1 MAIEKIGFTS
11 GRIST
16 LVCKAGQDQTMY
28 RDAKTPCLGLRITKS
43 GVKSFIFET
52 WFNGKSLRSTIGDAS
67 TWSIAQAQTE
77 ARRLKVLTDQGVD
90 PRETKEQE
98 KVLHRARNTKSIAGL
113 IVWQEY
119 INDRKVNWGERHLKD
134 HYDMVRDG
142 GEPIKRGL
150 RKKQAPVKKAGILQ
164 PLLSLPLSELNR
176 EQILIWLKSE
186 VSIRAGRVR
195 IALSALKAF
204 ITWMSDHP
212 HYAGLVDPNVCD
224 RLTRELP
231 AKKAK
236 DDCLQKEQLKAWF
249 DGVKK
254 ISNPIISAYLQILLL
269 TGARR
274 NELATMQWVDVDLQW
289 HTASIRDKVE
299 GSRKIPITPYVE
311 QLLARLPKNNE
322 YVFHSTAK
330 SGYLTEPR
338 KAHQAVI
345 ADQGLPHLSI
355 HGLRRSFGT
364 LAEWVECPT
373 GISAQIMGHKP
384 SAIAEKHYRTR
395 PIDLLRKWHT
405 KIEKFILDEAG
416 VDQPKEGV
424 KPIRLVSSNVNI
436 A

>member
-1 MAIEKIGFTS
+1 MAIKKIGFTS
-11 GRIST
+11 GRVST
-16 LVCKAGQDQTMY
+16 LICEVGKAQTMY
-28 RDAKTPCLGLRITKS
+28 RDTKTPCLGLRITKN

-52 WFNGKSLRSTIGDAS
+52 WFNGKSLRCTIGDAS
-67 TWSIAQAQTE
+67 TWSIAQAQAE
-77 ARRLKVLTDQGVD
+77 ARRLKVLTDQGID
-90 PRETKEQE
+90 PRETKERE

-113 IVWQEY
+113 VVWQEY
-119 INDRKVNWGERHLKD
+119 INDRKVNWGDRHLRD
-134 HYDMVRDG
+134 HFDMAREG
-142 GEPIKRGL
+142 GEPIKKGL
-150 RKKQAPVKKAGILQ
+150 RKMQQPVKQAGILY
-164 PLLSLPLSELNR
+164 PLLSLPLCDLNR
-176 EQILIWLKSE
+176 ERILIWLKSE
-186 VSIRAGRVR
+186 VGIRAGRVR

-204 ITWMSDHP
+204 ITWMNDNP
-212 HYAGLVDPNVCD
+212 HYAGMVDSNACD

-236 DDCLQKEQLKAWF
+236 DDCLQKEQLRTWF

-254 ISNPIISAYLQILLL
+254 INNPIISGYLQILLL

-274 NELATMQWVDVDLQW
+274 NELATMKWTDVDLQW
-289 HTASIRDKVE
+289 HTANIRDKVE
-299 GSRKIPITPYVE
+299 GVRKIPITPYVK
-311 QLLARLPKNNE
+311 QLLARLPKRGE

-345 ADQGLPHLSI
+345 SEQGLPQLSI

-395 PIDLLRKWHT
+395 PIDLLRMWHT

-416 VDQPKEGV
+416 IEQPKEGE
-424 KPIRLVSSNVNI
+424 KLFRLVI
-436 A
+436 

>member
-1 MAIEKIGFTS
+1 
-11 GRIST
+11 
-16 LVCKAGQDQTMY
+16 MY

-98 KVLHRARNTKSIAGL
+98 KVLHRARNAKSVAGL
-113 IVWQEY
+113 VVWQEY
-119 INDRKVNWGERHLKD
+119 INERKANWGERHLND

-150 RKKQAPVKKAGILQ
+150 RKTQKPVKQAGILQ
-164 PLLSLPLSELNR
+164 PLLSLPLSEINR

-186 VSIRAGRVR
+186 VGIRAGRVR

-204 ITWMSDHP
+204 ITWMNDRP
-212 HYAGLVDPNVCD
+212 MYAGLVDPNACD

-236 DDCLQKEQLKAWF
+236 DDCLQREQLKTWF

-254 ISNPIISAYLQILLL
+254 INNPIIRGYLQILLL

-274 NELATMQWVDVDLQW
+274 NELATMKWAEVDMQW
-289 HTASIRDKVE
+289 HTATIRDKVE
-299 GSRKIPITPYVE
+299 GTRKIPITPYVE
-311 QLLARLPKNNE
+311 QILAGLPRKGE
-322 YVFHSTAK
+322 YVFFSAGK

-345 ADQGLPHLSI
+345 EEQGLPQLSI

-384 SAIAEKHYRTR
+384 SAIAEKHYRAR
-395 PIDLLRKWHT
+395 PIDLLRMWHT

-416 VDQPKEGV
+416 IEQPKAGA
-424 KPIRLVSSNVNI
+424 KPIRLVS
-436 A
+436 

>member
-98 KVLHRARNTKSIAGL
+98 KVLHRARNAKSVAGL
-113 IVWQEY
+113 VVWQEY
-119 INDRKVNWGERHLKD
+119 INERKANWGERHLND

-150 RKKQAPVKKAGILQ
+150 RKTQKPVKQAGILQ
-164 PLLSLPLSELNR
+164 PLLSLPLSEINR

-186 VSIRAGRVR
+186 VGIRAGRVR

-204 ITWMSDHP
+204 ITWMNDRP
-212 HYAGLVDPNVCD
+212 MYAGLVDPNACD

-236 DDCLQKEQLKAWF
+236 DDCLQREQLKTWF

-254 ISNPIISAYLQILLL
+254 INNPIIRGYLQILLL

-274 NELATMQWVDVDLQW
+274 NELATMKWAEVDMQW
-289 HTASIRDKVE
+289 HTATIRDKVE
-299 GSRKIPITPYVE
+299 GTRKIPITPYVE
-311 QLLARLPKNNE
+311 QILAGLPRKGE
-322 YVFHSTAK
+322 YVFFSAGK

-345 ADQGLPHLSI
+345 EEQGLPQLSI

-384 SAIAEKHYRTR
+384 SAIAEKHYRAR
-395 PIDLLRKWHT
+395 PIDLLRMWHT

-416 VDQPKEGV
+416 IEQPKAGA
-424 KPIRLVSSNVNI
+424 KPIRLVS
-436 A
+436 

>member
-1 MAIEKIGFTS
+1 MVIEKIGFTS

-43 GVKSFIFET
+43 CVKSFIFET

-67 TWSIAQAQTE
+67 TWSISKAQIE
-77 ARRLKVLTDQGVD
+77 ARRLKVLTDQGID
-90 PRETKEQE
+90 PRETKKQE

-113 IVWQEY
+113 IVWHEY

-150 RKKQAPVKKAGILQ
+150 RKKQVPVKQAGILH

-176 EQILIWLKSE
+176 RQILIWLKSE
-186 VSIRAGRVR
+186 VGIRAGRVR

-204 ITWMSDHP
+204 ITWMNDHP
-212 HYAGLVDPNVCD
+212 HYSGLVDSNSCD

-231 AKKAK
+231 SKKAK
-236 DDCLQKEQLKAWF
+236 DDCLQKEQLKTWF
-249 DGVKK
+249 NGVKK
-254 ISNPIISAYLQILLL
+254 INNPIISGYLQMLLL

-274 NELATMQWVDVDLQW
+274 NELAAMKWVDVDLQW

-299 GSRKIPITPYVE
+299 RTRKIPITPYVE
-311 QLLARLPKNNE
+311 QLLARLPKKGE
-322 YVFHSTAK
+322 YVFYSTAK

-345 ADQGLPHLSI
+345 LEQGLPQLSI

-384 SAIAEKHYRTR
+384 SAIAEKHYLRR

-405 KIEKFILDEAG
+405 QIEKFILDEAG
-416 VDQPKEGV
+416 IDQPKVGV

>member
-1 MAIEKIGFTS
+1 MAIKKIGFTS
-11 GRIST
+11 GRVST
-16 LVCKAGQDQTMY
+16 LICEVGKAQTMY
-28 RDAKTPCLGLRITKS
+28 RDTKTPCLGLRITKN

-52 WFNGKSLRSTIGDAS
+52 WFNGKSLRCTIGDAS
-67 TWSIAQAQTE
+67 TWSIAQAQAE
-77 ARRLKVLTDQGVD
+77 ARRLKVLTDQGID
-90 PRETKEQE
+90 PRETKERE
-98 KVLHRARNTKSIAGL
+98 KILHRARNTKSIAGL
-113 IVWQEY
+113 VVWQEY
-119 INDRKVNWGERHLKD
+119 INDRKVNWGDRHLRD
-134 HYDMVRDG
+134 HFDMVREG
-142 GEPIKRGL
+142 GEPIKKGL
-150 RKKQAPVKKAGILQ
+150 RKMQQPVKKAGILY
-164 PLLSLPLSELNR
+164 PLLSLPLCDLNR
-176 EQILIWLKSE
+176 ERILIWLKSE
-186 VSIRAGRVR
+186 VGIRAGRVR

-204 ITWMSDHP
+204 ITWMNDNP
-212 HYAGLVDPNVCD
+212 HYAGMVDPNACD

-236 DDCLQKEQLKAWF
+236 DDCLQKEQLRTWF

-254 ISNPIISAYLQILLL
+254 INNPIISGYLQILLL

-274 NELATMQWVDVDLQW
+274 NELATMKWTDVDLQW

-299 GSRKIPITPYVE
+299 GVRKIPITPYVKH
-311 QLLARLPKNNE
+311 LLTRLPKKGE

-338 KAHQAVI
+338 KAHQTVI
-345 ADQGLPHLSI
+345 SEQGLPQLSI

-395 PIDLLRKWHT
+395 PIDLLRMWHT

-416 VDQPKEGV
+416 IEQPKEGE
-424 KPIRLVSSNVNI
+424 KLLRLVI
-436 A
+436 